1 MNANAVKSR
10 RMTETRNDPCS
21 GFSDSDFERLR
32 ASVDL
37 LDNRSFATKLTS
49 AVGGVIERGVELLP
63 SSVHHGLTKIVAG
76 SLSTALSGALLTMDK
91 DTERDSWNWFHKA
104 VVTATGVAGGATGLA
119 GAAVEL
125 PISTAIMLRSIAD
138 IARSHGEDL
147 RSDEVRLSCLQVF
160 ALGSPSPADD
170 AAETGYWFVRAA
182 LSETV
187 KDAMRYASAQGATG
201 ASAPWFVVAIRKVA
215 ERFGFAVSQ
224 KLAVQAVPVLGGIMG
239 AVVNYA
245 FIDHFQETARG
256 HFTIRA
262 LERQYGHDAVRNC
275 FERIRADKQRLS
287 SRR

>member
-1 MNANAVKSR
+1 M
-10 RMTETRNDPCS
+10 
-21 GFSDSDFERLR
+21 
-32 ASVDL
+32 
-37 LDNRSFATKLTS
+37 LT
-49 AVGGVIERGVELLP
+49 LLP
-63 SSVHHGLTKIVAG
+63 SSIHVGLTKIVAG

-91 DTERDSWNWFHKA
+91 DTEANSWDWFHKA
-104 VVTATGVAGGATGLA
+104 VVTATGAAGGATGLA

-160 ALGSPSPADD
+160 ALGSPTPADD

-187 KDAMRYASAQGATG
+187 KDAMRYASSQGAAS
-201 ASAPWFVVAIRKVA
+201 ASAPWFVVAIHKVA

-224 KLAVQAVPVLGGIMG
+224 KLAAQAIPVVGGIMG

-245 FIDHFQETARG
+245 FVDHFQQTARG
-256 HFTIRA
+256 HFTIRS
-262 LERQYGHDAVRNC
+262 LERKYGHDAVRNC
-275 FERIRADKQRLS
+275 FERIRTDKQSKS
-287 SRR
+287 SQQ

>member
-1 MNANAVKSR
+1 MAR
-10 RMTETRNDPCS
+10 TRNDPCS
-21 GFSDSDFERLR
+21 GFSDSDFEKLR

-37 LDNRSFATKLTS
+37 LDNQSFAAKLTG

-91 DTERDSWNWFHKA
+91 DTEANSWDWFYKA
-104 VVTATGVAGGATGLA
+104 VVTATGAAGGATGLA

-187 KDAMRYASAQGATG
+187 KDAMRYASSQGA
-201 ASAPWFVVAIRKVA
+201 ASVSAPWFVVAIRKVA
-215 ERFGFAVSQ
+215 DRFGFAVSQ
-224 KLAVQAVPVLGGIMG
+224 KLAAQAVPVLGGIMG

-245 FIDHFQETARG
+245 FIEHFPDTARG
-256 HFTIRA
+256 HFTVRS
-262 LERQYGHDAVRNC
+262 LERQYGQDAVKNC
-275 FERIRADKQRLS
+275 FERVRTDKHNKS
-287 SRR
+287 APG

>member
-1 MNANAVKSR
+1 MI
-10 RMTETRNDPCS
+10 EIRNDPCS
-21 GFSDSDFERLR
+21 GFADSDIEKLR

-49 AVGGVIERGVELLP
+49 AVGGVIERGVALLP
-63 SSVHHGLTKIVAG
+63 SPVHEGLTKIIAG
-76 SLSTALSGALLTMDK
+76 SLSTALSGALFTMDK
-91 DTERDSWNWFHKA
+91 RAEGDSWDWFHKA
-104 VVTATGVAGGATGLA
+104 IVTATGAAGGATGLA

-125 PISTAIMLRSIAD
+125 PISTAIMLRSIAE

-147 RSDEVRLSCLQVF
+147 RSNEVQLSCLQVF
-160 ALGSPSPADD
+160 ALGSPNPQDD

-182 LSETV
+182 LSEAV
-187 KDAMRYASAQGATG
+187 KDALRYASAQGAAS
-201 ASAPWFVVAIRKVA
+201 ASAPWFVIAIHKVA

-224 KLAVQAVPVLGGIMG
+224 KLAAQAVPVLGGIMG

-245 FIDHFQETARG
+245 FIDHFQDTARG

-262 LERQYGHDAVRNC
+262 LERKYGQDAVREC
-275 FERIRADKQRLS
+275 FERIRTDEQSKS

>member
-1 MNANAVKSR
+1 MI
-10 RMTETRNDPCS
+10 EIRNDPCS
-21 GFSDSDFERLR
+21 GFSDSDFEKLR
-32 ASVDL
+32 AAVDL

-49 AVGGVIERGVELLP
+49 AVGGMIDRGVALLP
-63 SSVHHGLTKIVAG
+63 SPVHDGLTKIVAG

-91 DTERDSWNWFHKA
+91 GTEGDSWDWFHKA
-104 VVTATGVAGGATGLA
+104 IVTATGAAGGATGLA

-160 ALGSPSPADD
+160 ALGSPSPADE

-187 KDAMRYASAQGATG
+187 KDAMRYASAQGAAS
-201 ASAPWFVVAIRKVA
+201 ASAPWFVVAIHKVA

-224 KLAVQAVPVLGGIMG
+224 KLAAQAVPVLGGIMG
-239 AVVNYA
+239 ALVNYA

-256 HFTIRA
+256 HFTVRS
-262 LERQYGHDAVRNC
+262 LERRYGQDVVRNC
-275 FERIRADKQRLS
+275 FERIRMDKQSKS

>member
-1 MNANAVKSR
+1 MIAIA
-10 RMTETRNDPCS
+10 NDPCS
-21 GFSDSDFERLR
+21 EFSDSDIEKLR

-49 AVGGVIERGVELLP
+49 AVGGVIERGVALLP
-63 SSVHHGLTKIVAG
+63 SPVHDGLTKIVAG

-91 DTERDSWNWFHKA
+91 ETGGDSWDWFHKA
-104 VVTATGVAGGATGLA
+104 MVTATGAAGGATGLA

-147 RSDEVRLSCLQVF
+147 RSDEVRISCLQVF

-182 LSETV
+182 LSEAV
-187 KDAMRYASAQGATG
+187 KDAMRYASAQGAAS
-201 ASAPWFVVAIRKVA
+201 ASAPWFVVAIHKIA

-224 KLAVQAVPVLGGIMG
+224 KLAAQAVPVLGGIMG
-239 AVVNYA
+239 AVVNFA
-245 FIDHFQETARG
+245 FIDHFQDTARG
-256 HFTIRA
+256 HFTIRS
-262 LERQYGHDAVRNC
+262 LERKYGHDAVRDC
-275 FERIRADKQRLS
+275 FERIRADKQS
-287 SRR
+287 QSAQG

>member
-1 MNANAVKSR
+1 LQTKNVIEFRSMV
-10 RMTETRNDPCS
+10 ETANDPCS
-21 GFSDSDFERLR
+21 RFSDSDFEKLR

-37 LDNRSFATKLTS
+37 LDNQSFATKLTS

-63 SSVHHGLTKIVAG
+63 SSIHGGLTKIVAG
-76 SLSTALSGALLTMDK
+76 SLSAALSGALLTMDK
-91 DTERDSWNWFHKA
+91 DTERNSWDWFHKA
-104 VVTATGVAGGATGLA
+104 VVTATGAAGGATGLA
-119 GAAVEL
+119 GAALEV

-147 RSDEVRLSCLQVF
+147 RSNEVRLSCLQVF

-187 KDAMRYASAQGATG
+187 KDAMRYASSQGAAS
-201 ASAPWFVVAIRKVA
+201 ASAPWFVTAIHKVA

-224 KLAVQAVPVLGGIMG
+224 KLAAQAVPVLGGIMG

-245 FIDHFQETARG
+245 FIDHFQDTARG
-256 HFTIRA
+256 HFTVRA
-262 LERQYGHDAVRNC
+262 LERQYGQNPVKDC
-275 FERIRADKQRLS
+275 FERIRTDKRGTS
-287 SRR
+287 P

>member
-1 MNANAVKSR
+1 LRSTADTA
-10 RMTETRNDPCS
+10 NDPCS
-21 GFSDSDFERLR
+21 AFSHDDFERLQT
-32 ASVDL
+32 SVHL

-49 AVGGVIERGVELLP
+49 AVGGVIERGVVLLP
-63 SSVHHGLTKIVAG
+63 SSVHDGLTKIVAG
-76 SLSTALSGALLTMDK
+76 SLSTALSGALLTMDEDK
-91 DTERDSWNWFHKA
+91 EGDSWDWFHKA
-104 VVTATGVAGGATGLA
+104 VVTATGAAGGATGLA

-170 AAETGYWFVRAA
+170 AAETGYWLVRAS
-182 LSETV
+182 LSEAV
-187 KDAMRYASAQGATG
+187 KDAMRYASSQGAAN
-201 ASAPWFVVAIRKVA
+201 ASAPWFVVTIHKVA
-215 ERFGFAVSQ
+215 ERFGFAASQ
-224 KLAVQAVPVLGGIMG
+224 KLAAQAVPVLGGIMG

-245 FIDHFQETARG
+245 FIDHFQDTARG

-262 LERQYGHDAVRNC
+262 LERQYGQKAVKDC
-275 FERIRADKQRLS
+275 FERIRTDKQSNS

>member
-1 MNANAVKSR
+1 MI
-10 RMTETRNDPCS
+10 EIRNDPCS
-21 GFSDSDFERLR
+21 GFSDSDFEKLR

-37 LDNRSFATKLTS
+37 LDTRSFATKLTS
-49 AVGGVIERGVELLP
+49 AVGGVIERGVALLP
-63 SSVHHGLTKIVAG
+63 SPVHGGLTKIVAG
-76 SLSTALSGALLTMDK
+76 SLSTALSGALFTIDK
-91 DTERDSWNWFHKA
+91 DTEGDSWDWFHKA
-104 VVTATGVAGGATGLA
+104 MVTATGAAGGATGLV

-147 RSDEVRLSCLQVF
+147 RSNEVRISCLQVF

-187 KDAMRYASAQGATG
+187 KDAMRYASSQGAAS
-201 ASAPWFVVAIRKVA
+201 ASAPWFVVAIHKVA

-224 KLAVQAVPVLGGIMG
+224 KLAAQAVPVLGGIMG
-239 AVVNYA
+239 AVVNFA
-245 FIDHFQETARG
+245 FIDHFQDTARG

-262 LERQYGHDAVRNC
+262 LERKYGHESVREC
-275 FERIRADKQRLS
+275 FERIRADKHSQS
-287 SRR
+287 AQG